1 MENVIAIIQARMGSS
16 RLPGKVMKDIGG
28 KPVLQHVIERSKLTK
43 SLSGVAVATTI
54 DPGDDA
60 IEAFCI
66 SQGVLV
72 FRGSMQDVLDRYYR
86 AARQFK
92 ADAIVRITADCPL
105 IDSGLI
111 DQTVTE
117 FERRGVD
124 FAANRLPPPFK
135 RTFPIGLDVEVASF
149 AALERAWREAT
160 EKYEREHVM
169 PYLYEKEGRF
179 KVFVLN
185 NDVDYGSLRW
195 TLDTPEDLELVRA
208 VFARFAPRTDFTWQE
223 VLRLFQREPELAA
236 INSGVVH
243 KTYLDVDE
251 RNK

>member
-1 MENVIAIIQARMGSS
+1 MKKVMAIIQARKGSS

-28 KPVLQHVIERSKLTK
+28 KPVLQHVIERTRLAKCL
-43 SLSGVAVATTI
+43 GDVGVATTI

-60 IEAFCI
+60 IEVFCTAH
-66 SQGVLV
+66 SVPV
-72 FRGSMQDVLDRYYR
+72 YRGSVQDVLDRYYR
-86 AARQFK
+86 AARQFE
-92 ADAIVRITADCPL
+92 ADVVVRITADCPL
-105 IDSGLI
+105 IDAGLI
-111 DQTVTE
+111 DQTVAE

-149 AALERAWREAT
+149 AALECAWHEAT

-185 NDVDYGSLRW
+185 HDVDYSALRW
-195 TLDTPEDLELVRA
+195 TLDTPEDLELVRT
-208 VFARFAPRTDFTWQE
+208 VFARFAPRTDFTWKE
-223 VLRLFQREPELAA
+223 LLALFQREPELAA
-236 INSGVVH
+236 INSGVMH